1 MVSRSL
7 QVRVNCSLVVLHSS
21 RNPAVDNEW
30 TSALLRH
37 IEQLYRSASTS
48 ARSLATSR
56 ERACDESE
64 VAGFSDDVSESEL
77 ASLDGRSRYSLRT
90 LGFMCGLRWKG
101 IVDRSKGAII
111 HIERGE
117 LPVMLL
123 KYTDRI
129 VCATCWTCMKGR
141 IRLNRLNSSP
151 ETFTTKNMP
160 YSDYERMEMQK

>member
-1 MVSRSL
+1 VSRSL
-7 QVRVNCSLVVLHSS
+7 QVRANSSLVVLHSS

-56 ERACDESE
+56 ERVCESK

-77 ASLDGRSRYSLRT
+77 ASLDGRSRYTLRI

-101 IVDRSKGAII
+101 IVDGSKGAII
-111 HIERGE
+111 HVERGE
-117 LPVMLL
+117 SPVMLL

-160 YSDYERMEMQK
+160 YSDYQRMEMQK

>member
-90 LGFMCGLRWKG
+90 LGFMCGLR
-101 IVDRSKGAII
+101 
-111 HIERGE
+111 
-117 LPVMLL
+117 
-123 KYTDRI
+123 
-129 VCATCWTCMKGR
+129 
-141 IRLNRLNSSP
+141 
-151 ETFTTKNMP
+151 
-160 YSDYERMEMQK
+160 